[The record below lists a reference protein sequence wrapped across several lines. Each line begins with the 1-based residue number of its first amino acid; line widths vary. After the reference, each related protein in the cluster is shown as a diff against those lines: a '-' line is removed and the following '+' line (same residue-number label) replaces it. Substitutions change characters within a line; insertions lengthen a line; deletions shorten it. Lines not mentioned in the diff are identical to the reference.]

1 MKSYVPIT
9 TVILCLSF
17 LISSLQYSNMVS
29 QVVVQGQE
37 EDDGDTQE
45 EVEEEDDTQV
55 QEEEDDTQVQADDD
69 TLDDDD
75 TQVQADDDT
84 LDDDTQVQAD
94 ENVTQVQ
101 EADGDTQEE
110 VRQNVTESQVGE
122 NVTQSQ
128 VGENVTQVGPCPDCV
143 VSNDMISSFIDED
156 GQTHD
161 TVVSKPSF
169 EPEGDKTRLAF
180 GISNLPKGKSGD
192 FTLEVPHSYFSNIT
206 GASVG
211 GKEVDIMVE
220 GDPTITIPLED
231 TGGQEVVQI
240 FGVRAPEEHTSSG
253 NYRISYNWVPLR
265 QNLSE
270 AILLGINEAPYHAL
284 TVTFWSEETS
294 TVISSGEFYLT
305 IRRADPDRDDGGD
318 EFTTMSN
325 LHIKDDGSS
334 EPLKVDFSKDIDEV
348 PNEYDVEVTLTEVDG
363 ETLGRPDDAVLQ
375 RVRVD
380 T

>member
-1 MKSYVPIT
+1 
-9 TVILCLSF
+9 
-17 LISSLQYSNMVS
+17 
-29 QVVVQGQE
+29 VQPK
-37 EDDGDTQE
+37 DGDTQ
-45 EVEEEDDTQV
+45 V
-55 QEEEDDTQVQADDD
+55 QPK
-69 TLDDDD
+69 
-75 TQVQADDDT
+75 
-84 LDDDTQVQAD
+84 
-94 ENVTQVQ
+94 
-101 EADGDTQEE
+101 DGDTQG
-110 VRQNVTESQVGE
+110 QVV
-122 NVTQSQ
+122 NDTQGQ
-128 VGENVTQVGPCPDCV
+128 VVNDTQGQVVNDTQGQVVNDTQVVNETHPGPCPECV
-143 VSNDMISSFIDED
+143 VSNSMISSFIDED

-169 EPEGDKTRLAF
+169 EAEGDKSRLAF

-206 GASVG
+206 GANVG

-294 TVISSGEFYLT
+294 TVISSGEFHLT
-305 IRRADPDRDDGGD
+305 IRRADLDRDGGGD
-318 EFTTMSN
+318 EEFTTMSN

-334 EPLKVDFSKDIDEV
+334 EPLKVDFSKDIDEI

-363 ETLGRPDDAVLQ
+363 ETLGQPDDAVLQ

>member
-1 MKSYVPIT
+1 MFTKQMKSYIPIT
-9 TVILCLSF
+9 IVILCLLF

-37 EDDGDTQE
+37 EDDNIEE
-45 EVEEEDDTQV
+45 EVEDDATQV
-55 QEEEDDTQVQADDD
+55 QPDDDD
-69 TLDDDD
+69 TLDDDA
-75 TQVQADDDT
+75 TQVQP
-84 LDDDTQVQAD
+84 D

-101 EADGDTQEE
+101 PDDDATQ
-110 VRQNVTESQVGE
+110 VQAGE

-143 VSNDMISSFIDED
+143 ISNNTTSSFIDED

-161 TVVSKPSF
+161 TVVSKPLF
-169 EPEGDKTRLAF
+169 EAEGDKTRLAF

-192 FTLEVPHSYFSNIT
+192 FTLEVPHSYFSKIT
-206 GASVG
+206 GASVD
-211 GKEVDIMVE
+211 GKEVAIMVV

-231 TGGQEVVQI
+231 TDGQEVVQI

-270 AILLGINEAPYHAL
+270 AILLDINEAPYHAL

-294 TVISSGEFYLT
+294 TVVSSGEFHLT
-305 IRRADPDRDDGGD
+305 IRRADLDRDDGSV

-325 LHIKDDGSS
+325 LYIKDDGSS
-334 EPLKVDFSKDIDEV
+334 EPLKVDFSKDLDEI

-363 ETLGRPDDAVLQ
+363 ETLGQPDDAVLQ

-380 T
+380 R